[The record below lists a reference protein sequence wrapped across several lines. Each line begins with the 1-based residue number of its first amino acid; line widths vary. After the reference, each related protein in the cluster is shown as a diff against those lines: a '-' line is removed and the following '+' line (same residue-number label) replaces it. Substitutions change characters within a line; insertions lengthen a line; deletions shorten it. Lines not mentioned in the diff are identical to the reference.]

1 MGRCKGSR
9 VAEKEVALH
18 GVEHADALR
27 PVMLA
32 IAGDSAA
39 GKTTLARGLLDG
51 LGPDRSRLISFDDY
65 HRFNRP
71 HPKSLFGAALHPAN
85 NYVRMVEHHL
95 RMLKL
100 GLPVLKP
107 VYRSDATPGRPELV
121 EPSEFVF
128 IEGLLPLYTRRART
142 LFDLSVYLDPPEPL
156 RHRWKIRRD
165 SSAGG
170 CTPDAVRA
178 ELERR
183 EADSA
188 AFVRPQR
195 AHADIVV
202 RFEPRTGQLDD
213 DDDLNAIV
221 LLRSTAL
228 RADLSRLL
236 ADDLGPTVSV
246 VQTEHTKEPRAK
258 IVRVDASLSWE
269 TTQHVGEKLWK
280 KLGGPRPGP
289 LLGAVRTGV
298 RSAHLGLVQL
308 ILLYVLGEA

>member
-1 MGRCKGSR
+1 VEGNQ
-9 VAEKEVALH
+9 VPDKEVALH
-18 GVEHADALR
+18 RVGRADAPR

-39 GKTTLARGLLDG
+39 GKTTVARGLLDA
-51 LGPDRSRLISFDDY
+51 LGPDRSRLISVDDY
-65 HRFNRP
+65 HRFDRP
-71 HPKSLFGAALHPAN
+71 HRQSLSVGALHPAN

-107 VYRSDATPGRPELV
+107 VYRSDGTLRRPALV
-121 EPSEFVF
+121 EPSEFVV

-142 LFDLSVYLDPPEPL
+142 QFDLSVYLDPPEPL
-156 RHRWKIRRD
+156 RYRWKIRRD
-165 SSAGG
+165 ASARG

-213 DDDLNAIV
+213 DNDLNAIL
-221 LLRSTAL
+221 LLRSTAPH
-228 RADLSRLL
+228 ADLSRLL
-236 ADDLGPTVSV
+236 AGHLGPTVGGV
-246 VQTEHTKEPRAK
+246 HTEHRRERRVV
-258 IVRVDASLSWE
+258 IVRVDAALSWE
-269 TTQHVGEKLWK
+269 TTQHAGGTLWK
-280 KLGGPRPGP
+280 ELGGPRPGP
-289 LLGAVRTGV
+289 MLGALETGV
-298 RSAHLGLVQL
+298 RSPQLGLV
-308 ILLYVLGEA
+308 LG